1 MPIRKA
7 ALAHKLGLVG
17 SGYVEQEKEKQ
28 QQIQEVQRQ
37 RDTAQAERRKQQQ
50 TRSATD
56 RLRQQAIADSV
67 FAEIG
72 TPKLPGL
79 TEETRSQIDYSS
91 ALARQ
96 LEAAKAERDRIQQQ
110 RSQHIDS
117 LTADP
122 AAAAGDS
129 AGHSLDQR
137 LKASQA
143 AVDQLEDQL
152 TTAEGSLEISRL
164 PEEDRQLIQQFA
176 SLRSQA
182 YPHAV
187 ARQLHDKGYSN
198 DEINRLAEIY
208 TRDMNAQI
216 AEKRRSDAAQMAKE
230 RPLLSNLLSAG
241 TSAVGGVTGTL
252 NALGETINRA
262 LNGSQYKT
270 LDPNLP
276 GYAPSDFTAGVRGQ
290 TAQNI
295 EKAIDNEVLGKTA
308 SAVYSGA
315 ASAVDNLI
323 RIGVGTVTGSA
334 YASLGL
340 AAASSFQ
347 DGVQSASQRGGDP
360 AQALTYGVANAGL
373 EVITEKIPL
382 DELFKAGTPQSWAQL
397 FTNAAKQAGIE
408 IVTEE
413 ANFVGGLLA
422 DAAIMQEKS
431 EFNTTVNDLVSS
443 GLTYD
448 EAKKQA
454 WEGLFWQAYE
464 TAVSSGISGGIMSGG
479 ASAFDVIQNGGF
491 PAAQQPASQPQA
503 GETAQPEADV
513 APAPEVRS
521 EPATAEEKAAAAV
534 DTMFDAFGVDRQ
546 TGELTANA
554 PAVEETVDPVESPTY
569 NDPRAV
575 TGSAGVT
582 YSDANSPVNF
592 RYAIVPAE
600 TLVSSHDEYGNVN
613 PEYPAEL
620 QPRDRTRVSSV
631 TQIAGMSRSLNPELL
646 AESPTA
652 QNGSPIVR
660 ADGTVVSGNARTQA
674 ILTAYKNA
682 GAEGYRSYIVENAAR
697 FGIDPA
703 AVPDN
708 PVLVR
713 VLDSDSDLA
722 ALASTLNSS
731 TVSGYSATE
740 RAMDDASRIGQIIGR
755 LSPDDSGTLTS
766 PGNRD
771 FLSAFVAMTPPAQ
784 RADMLQPGGEI
795 SKQGIE
801 RAKYAVFAYA
811 YGDPALMFSL
821 SEDTDPD
828 SKNLLSALVATAPAA
843 VSVKNGAQDGTLHDV
858 GAVSAVVN
866 AVKLYSEVRGAGTSV
881 EAFTAQQTMDAAYTE
896 PEIFLAKTF
905 EWNKRS
911 ATRMQTFLSEFYTQV
926 RSYGDPN
933 QTTMFSAAEPTIG
946 GALKGATTR
955 YEHSAGR
962 ELYPGR
968 DADGIEN
975 AAGSRRDAAAQPLAS
990 ERDSAEN
997 DRSIPENHTGN
1008 PGSVT
1013 TDTGEAV
1020 GAASRDFSG
1029 LEAYNDLLTD
1039 DNVQPSRATDAK
1051 HEEVPIRDGKGQRV
1065 SEFAHNAMD
1074 SEVISAR
1081 DVDTLKQLI
1090 QEGAF
1095 GHEVQHMEDVHHAA
1109 VKHIEEV
1116 GMTAAYGQIMR
1127 DVANGKID
1135 SHNIAEMQVLFA
1147 MSTNHKGKRA
1157 ASLSANAAIVLEE
1170 MSTSSGRNLNMFK
1183 LLRRL
1188 TPEGR
1193 LFSMRKSVERMTEQ
1207 MNEGRSAKHQVAP
1220 VIPPELEAEYVNAET
1235 EEEQKVVVDKI
1246 QQTIADQTPPT
1257 PMEMWNALRY
1267 VNMLGNFKTQGRNI
1281 AGNVGMSAVADFK
1294 NLIGASLEA
1303 LAVKGGADIER
1314 TKSAFVS
1321 RDLLDK
1327 AKADFANVEN
1337 DVMGSPKY
1345 GDWEGSDF
1353 ARGVQ
1358 NKRRIFTSKNQT
1370 VDKLLKP
1377 LEAYRTATEWA
1388 MEKGDSIFS
1397 KSAYA
1402 KALAGYLKANGVT
1415 AETFETADPALME
1428 RARKYAIKEAQEA
1441 TFRDDNTISTWI
1453 SKLGRKKTTPKAVR
1467 ILSEGV
1473 MPFRKTPA
1481 NVLVRAE
1488 EYSPLGLI
1496 NTAITAVRAANPDSD
1511 ITGADVINSLAKSL
1525 TGSAIF
1531 ALGMGLR
1538 NLGFISGAEDEDED
1552 QAQFDKETG
1561 YQPYSIILP
1570 NGTYTLDWLTPAALP
1585 LFMGAQL
1592 MDLIDDNGLEAKDL
1606 ESALLSIADPMLKMS
1621 MLQGVNDTLD
1631 NIKYTDNNLGQFA
1644 INAMVSYLTQGLTN
1658 TMLGQAE
1665 RTFDKER
1672 TTTYVDKDSP
1682 LPAWLQRALGSA
1694 SQKTPFWDY
1703 QQTAYINSFGEVEQN
1718 GNWLENFFSLGYYD
1732 ERTMTA
1738 NQEELQRIAD
1748 ATGETGILT
1757 NDTPKSFT
1765 AGGEAVNL
1773 TADQWAR
1780 MAQAKGQLSQ
1790 SILSQA
1796 FQSEDYALLS
1806 DQERAAMVESV
1817 YKYAGEKARMDTLGD
1832 NAPGFSAAWMK
1843 GIEGNEAETIL
1854 ARAVLDASGL
1864 PESGYAAAREA
1875 GYTLDEMKQISGKV
1889 REELEDIED
1898 RNDFDTYRA
1907 VLDAAG
1913 DENAADWLRVYGMS
1927 ESRLEAMEAA
1937 GKRNISAADYL
1948 DAAEAESG
1956 VDKSFSA
1963 ITEAWRNGEE
1973 PDIAQLS
1980 AAYDQFAAL
1989 SVESRAFITSNAT
2002 GGVKAYLKARAAGTS
2017 DAAFADLY
2025 KVYYNLDGEPAQN
2038 ATDWAVALDKAVAG
2052 RKITKAQRGILWDNL
2067 GVWAQVRQNADTY
2080 HKIYDAGSS
2089 AGVSVGLA
2097 EELTSVITNLKP
2109 EGDKKTVRD
2118 IQKFESI
2125 VDFPG
2130 LSAGAEEVVL
2140 EAYLDEGQM
2149 KRYDGMTSRGYS
2161 AEEYV
2166 AAYRAY
2172 LDGDK
2177 KAGKVQEIMD
2187 ALGASYSEALSIY
2200 KLYNG

>member
-7 ALAHKLGLVG
+7 ALAHKLGIVD
-17 SGYVEQEKEKQ
+17 SSYVEKEKEKQ
-28 QQIQEVQRQ
+28 QQIREVQRQ
-37 RDTAQAERRKQQQ
+37 RNTAQAERRKQQQ
-50 TRSATD
+50 TSSVAD
-56 RLRQQAIADSV
+56 RLRQQSIADSV

-79 TEETRSQIDYSS
+79 TEETRSQIDYST

-96 LEAAKAERDRIQQQ
+96 LEAAKAERDRLQQQ

-152 TTAEGSLEISRL
+152 TTSEGLLEISQL

-208 TRDMNAQI
+208 TRNMNAQI

-230 RPLLSNLLSAG
+230 RPFLSNLLSLGA
-241 TSAVGGVTGTL
+241 SAVGGVSGTL
-252 NALGETINRA
+252 NALGETINRT
-262 LNGSQYKT
+262 LHGSEYNT

-276 GYAPSDFTAGVRGQ
+276 GYAPSDFAAGVRGQ
-290 TAQNI
+290 TAQDI
-295 EKAIDNEVLGKTA
+295 EKAIDNEMLGKTA

-323 RIGVGTVTGSA
+323 RIGVGAATGSA

-382 DELFKAGTPQSWAQL
+382 DELFKAGTPKNWAQL

-408 IVTEE
+408 VITEE

-443 GLTYD
+443 GLTYE

-464 TAVSSGISGGIMSGG
+464 TAVSSGISGGIVSGG
-479 ASAFDVIQNGGF
+479 ASAFNVIQNGGF
-491 PAAQQPASQPQA
+491 PAAQQPVSQRQA
-503 GETAQPEADV
+503 EEIVQPEADV
-513 APAPEVRS
+513 APAPEALS
-521 EPATAEEKAAAAV
+521 EPVTTEDKVAAAV

-554 PAVEETVDPVESPTY
+554 PAVEETVDPVESSAY

-613 PEYPAEL
+613 PAYPAEL

-740 RAMDDASRIGQIIGR
+740 RAMDDASRIG
-755 LSPDDSGTLTS
+755 
-766 PGNRD
+766 
-771 FLSAFVAMTPPAQ
+771 
-784 RADMLQPGGEI
+784 
-795 SKQGIE
+795 
-801 RAKYAVFAYA
+801 
-811 YGDPALMFSL
+811 
-821 SEDTDPD
+821 
-828 SKNLLSALVATAPAA
+828 
-843 VSVKNGAQDGTLHDV
+843 
-858 GAVSAVVN
+858 
-866 AVKLYSEVRGAGTSV
+866 
-881 EAFTAQQTMDAAYTE
+881 
-896 PEIFLAKTF
+896 
-905 EWNKRS
+905 
-911 ATRMQTFLSEFYTQV
+911 
-926 RSYGDPN
+926 
-933 QTTMFSAAEPTIG
+933 
-946 GALKGATTR
+946 GALKGATTG
-955 YEHSAGR
+955 YEQSAGR

-975 AAGSRRDAAAQPLAS
+975 AAGGRRDAAAQPLAS
-990 ERDSAEN
+990 ERDSVEDN
-997 DRSIPENHTGN
+997 RSIPEDHAGT

-1013 TDTGEAV
+1013 TDNGEAV

-1065 SEFAHNAMD
+1065 SEFAHNAMN

-1095 GHEVQHMEDVHHAA
+1095 GAEVQHMDDVHRAA
-1109 VKHIEEV
+1109 VERIKARGDSASVHAI
-1116 GMTAAYGQIMR
+1116 TR
-1127 DVANGKID
+1127 DVANGKAD
-1135 SHNIAEMQVLFA
+1135 EHTIAEAQVLFA
-1147 MSTNHKGKRA
+1147 MYTNRKSTHAQNM
-1157 ASLSANAAIVLEE
+1157 ASELLLDLSE
-1170 MSTSSGRNLNMFK
+1170 MSRQAGRQLNMFK
-1183 LLRRL
+1183 LLRRQ

-1193 LFSMRKSVERMTEQ
+1193 LISMRKSVERMTEQ
-1207 MNEGRSAKHQVAP
+1207 INESRSAKNQVKP
-1220 VIPPELEAEYVNAET
+1220 EIPPELEVEYVNAET

-1246 QQTIADQTPPT
+1246 QQSIADQMPSTPL
-1257 PMEMWNALRY
+1257 EMWNALRY

-1370 VDKLLKP
+1370 IDKLLKP
-1377 LEAYRTATEWA
+1377 LEAYRTVTEWA
-1388 MEKGDSIFS
+1388 MERGDSIFS

-1453 SKLGRKKTTPKAVR
+1453 GKLGRKKTTPKAVR

-1496 NTAITAVRAANPDSD
+1496 NTAVTAAKAAKSGGEING
-1511 ITGADVINSLAKSL
+1511 TDVINSLAKSL

-1531 ALGMGLR
+1531 ALGMWLR
-1538 NLGFISGAEDEDED
+1538 NLGWISGAEDEDED

-1561 YQPYSIILP
+1561 YQPYSLVLP
-1570 NGTYTLDWLTPAALP
+1570 NGGTFTLDWLTPAALP

-1621 MLQGVNDTLD
+1621 MLQGINDTLD

-1658 TMLGQAE
+1658 TFLGQVE
-1665 RTFDKER
+1665 RSFEEER
-1672 TTTYVDKDSP
+1672 TTTYVDADSP

-1694 SQKTPFWDY
+1694 SQKIPFWDY
-1703 QQTAYINSFGEVEQN
+1703 QQTPYVDSTGETEKYDRRLS
-1718 GNWLENFFSLGYYD
+1718 WIENLFLPGYYD
-1732 ERTMTA
+1732 ARTVTA

-1765 AGGEAVNL
+1765 AGGETVNL
-1773 TADQWAR
+1773 TADQWVR

-1790 SILSQA
+1790 SLLSQA

-1806 DQERAAMVESV
+1806 DEERAKMVQSI
-1817 YKYAGEKARMDTLGD
+1817 YDYAGEKARMDTLGD

-1843 GIEGNEAETIL
+1843 GIEGKEVETIL

-1864 PESGYAAAREA
+1864 PESGYAAAKEA

-1889 REELEDIED
+1889 REELEGIED
-1898 RNDFDTYRA
+1898 RDDFDTYRA
-1907 VLDAAG
+1907 VLNAAG

-1927 ESRLEAMEAA
+1927 ESRLESMEAA
-1937 GKRNISAADYL
+1937 GKRNISARDYL

-1989 SVESRAFITSNAT
+1989 SVESRTFITSNAT
-2002 GGVKAYLKARAAGTS
+2002 GRVKAYLKARAAGTS
-2017 DAAFADLY
+2017 DAAFTDLY
-2025 KVYYNLDGEPAQN
+2025 EVYYNLDGKPAQN

-2052 RKITKAQRGILWDNL
+2052 QKITKAQRGILWDNL
-2067 GVWAQVRQNADTY
+2067 GVWEQVRQNADTY

-2097 EELTSVITNLKP
+2097 EELTSVITNLNP
-2109 EGDKKTVRD
+2109 ESGKKSVRD
-2118 IQKFESI
+2118 IQKFESV

-2130 LSAGAEEVVL
+2130 LSTSAEEAVL

-2149 KRYDGMTSRGYS
+2149 KRYNSMTDRGYS

-2177 KAGKVQEIMD
+2177 KVGKVQDIMD
-2187 ALGASYSEALSIY
+2187 ALGISYAEALTIY